1 MASQWISSH
10 ILVRMEWSIVLRLL
24 GVSSVSL
31 KYFPTKYYNLAIESE
46 KVQGWSCGL
55 KKAQTSCVSGIPD
68 GVQFHEGEI
77 IADAIT
83 CFCAEELCNVEHFC
97 DDCTVGS
104 GTDRLVG
111 GFLTGLVLLFVIRI
125 C

>member
-1 MASQWISSH
+1 M
-10 ILVRMEWSIVLRLL
+10 LRLL

-31 KYFPTKYYNLAIESE
+31 KYFPTYDYNLAIDAE

-55 KKAQTSCVSGIPD
+55 KTAQTSCVSGIPD
-68 GVQFHEGEI
+68 GVQFHEGEP
-77 IADAIT
+77 IADALT

-104 GTDRLVG
+104 GKE
-111 GFLTGLVLLFVIRI
+111 GLVSGLFIGSILMFIVSIL
-125 C
+125 